1 MTRERSTCEHSVC
14 GQSAYER
21 SVHER
26 SAHEHSARER
36 FVREHSAHEGAIRE
50 RSTREEAKREDA
62 ERFQHQLGRRLKGI
76 RELRGLSQ
84 ASVGKSIDLSR
95 VAVGYI
101 EQGRRAP
108 SLATLGEL
116 ARLYGMTISEL
127 CDVDIEKRTSI
138 CA

>member
-1 MTRERSTCEHSVC
+1 MTK
-14 GQSAYER
+14 A
-21 SVHER
+21 
-26 SAHEHSARER
+26 A
-36 FVREHSAHEGAIRE
+36 
-50 RSTREEAKREDA
+50 EENA
-62 ERFQHQLGRRLKGI
+62 EFQQQLGKRLQ
-76 RELRGLSQ
+76 RLRKLQGFSQ
-84 ASVGKSIDLSR
+84 AEVATNIDMSR

-127 CDVDIEKRTSI
+127 CDVEVERRTSI